1 MNWTRIVLGGVVA
14 GIVTNLVD
22 FVMHGI
28 LLADTYKKYSEAF
41 SQTEANPAKFFAVSI
56 AVSLGVAI
64 LFAKTRATWAAGWKG
79 GATFGLFFGIAHF
92 FTGFYNPLVIAGF
105 PYYLGWCWGG
115 IGVIGGVVRGAVLGA
130 FIPRD

>member
-41 SQTEANPAKFFAVSI
+41 SQTAANPMKFFAVSV
-56 AVSLGVAI
+56 AVSVCVAI
-64 LFAKTRATWAAGWKG
+64 L
-79 GATFGLFFGIAHF
+79 LSLIH
-92 FTGFYNPLVIAGF
+92 I
-105 PYYLGWCWGG
+105 
-115 IGVIGGVVRGAVLGA
+115 
-130 FIPRD
+130 